1 MAGGRGSEKK
11 YDLLVLI
18 LYSNLAKNLYKAPL
32 VYHAF
37 TGFGFTTFLSRK
49 GKIQLLNI
57 R

>member
-18 LYSNLAKNLYKAPL
+18 LYSNLAKNLCKAPL

-37 TGFGFTTFLSRK
+37 TGFGFTTFFSRK